1 MLDLNEEII
10 ILKGVCGL
18 ISDVGEAIK
27 SGYNEYQE
35 EELIVIS
42 NMLDRVI
49 DKLETKSYWK

>member
-10 ILKGVCGL
+10 VLKGICGL

-27 SGYNEYQE
+27 SGYHEYQE

-42 NMLDRVI
+42 SMLDNVI
-49 DKLETKSYWK
+49 DKLEEKSY

>member
-49 DKLETKSYWK
+49 DKLETKSY